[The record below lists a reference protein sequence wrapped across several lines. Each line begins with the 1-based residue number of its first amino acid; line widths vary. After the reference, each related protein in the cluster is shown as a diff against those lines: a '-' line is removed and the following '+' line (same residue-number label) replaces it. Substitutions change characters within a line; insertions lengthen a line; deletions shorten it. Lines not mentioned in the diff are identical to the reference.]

1 MKKMMIFGVLMFAI
15 SVVFGQVDKIG
26 LSFDQIQSEYKT
38 EITGSGINENGQ
50 MFLVSESKD
59 MSVTYV
65 FDENAVCVICYVFPA
80 NEKVYMEI
88 VNGYNSGYNAVT
100 NMKWKSKS
108 NGSEVTIEQKTN
120 ANSKVYFEIY

>member
-15 SVVFGQVDKIG
+15 SMVFGQVDKIG

>member
-1 MKKMMIFGVLMFAI
+1 MKKMMIFSVLMFAI
-15 SVVFGQVDKIG
+15 SMVFGQVDKIG

-59 MSVTYV
+59 ISVTYV

-88 VNGYNSGYNAVT
+88 VNSYNSGYNAVT